1 MRFTVS
7 CISFSMAALAIVCAM
22 AVLVTSPPEY
32 CGAEL
37 CQPQTAALAPGGPAP
52 TLAPRRN
59 PVIVRVEVDEPG
71 FEVSWA
77 DGK

>member
-7 CISFSMAALAIVCAM
+7 CISFSLAALAIVCAM

-37 CQPQTAALAPGGPAP
+37 CQPQTAALAPA
-52 TLAPRRN
+52 AQRDAMPRRN
-59 PVIVRVEVDEPG
+59 PVIVRVEVNEPG
-71 FEVSWA
+71 FEVGWA